1 MKTTLSTLR
10 NLLTAPANRPWLLL
24 LALLVLITLALA
36 PLFPH
41 RVTPASASL
50 ERFSGERAMA
60 HLPIIAR
67 EAHPSGSPAQAVVRD
82 YLVEQ
87 LSSLGLE
94 TEIQHTWGVDNVVA
108 RLDGRDPSGAIL
120 LQAHYDSYNGPGA
133 ADNGAGV
140 AALLEI
146 ARALSASPQMGNDVI
161 FLFDDSEELPDAFT
175 GTRAFIAEHPWMAE
189 VRVAIGLDTAVRGFI
204 ATVDTGSDNGWLV
217 NVLARAYTGGAWTSL
232 SGGGGYDTKPFR
244 ERGIRVL
251 ELEDNYPF
259 HQQHTPDDVPAIVNP
274 GSVQQLGEQALSV
287 VREMGDLD
295 LSVTSG
301 EQQTYAYVPLLGLAH
316 YPQSWALPFAI
327 LAAVLMLVA
336 VGLALWQRA
345 ASWRG
350 LGLAALVTLL
360 CAALAGLLTNAV
372 WGAAPDLFDWP
383 TRAWRDWPEVIP
395 PQGWLILILTNL
407 INLALM
413 VAVYR
418 LVRRWSGRVDFSL
431 VGLLLFGLFA
441 PALAFAAP
449 QGAILVTWPAL
460 IGALCWIAAVVL
472 NRQGKAWALDLGAL
486 GATLLVIV
494 YILPLLPAVFMGDG
508 TKSVAITAAVWVL
521 ILAVLLPVVDGVVV
535 RGRQRIA

>member
-1 MKTTLSTLR
+1 MHSPGRGLLS
-10 NLLTAPANRPWLLL
+10 
-24 LALLVLITLALA
+24 
-36 PLFPH
+36 
-41 RVTPASASL
+41 
-50 ERFSGERAMA
+50 
-60 HLPIIAR
+60 
-67 EAHPSGSPAQAVVRD
+67 PS
-82 YLVEQ
+82 
-87 LSSLGLE
+87 
-94 TEIQHTWGVDNVVA
+94 I
-108 RLDGRDPSGAIL
+108 
-120 LQAHYDSYNGPGA
+120 PGW
-133 ADNGAGV
+133 
-140 AALLEI
+140 
-146 ARALSASPQMGNDVI
+146 
-161 FLFDDSEELPDAFT
+161 T
-175 GTRAFIAEHPWMAE
+175 E
-189 VRVAIGLDTAVRGFI
+189 VRVAIGMDTAVRGFI

-395 PQGWLILILTNL
+395 PHGWLILILTNL
-407 INLALM
+407 VNLALM
-413 VAVYR
+413 VAAYR

-441 PALAFAAP
+441 PALALAAP

-460 IGALCWIAAVVL
+460 IGALCWIGAVML
-472 NRQGKAWALDLGAL
+472 HRQGKAWALDLARAGCSAPGDRVHPAAGARRVHGRRHQERGDHRGRL
-486 GATLLVIV
+486 GAHPGGAAAGGGWGGGKRQAEEGVIAGSAAAEAAAQ
-494 YILPLLPAVFMGDG
+494 YMQALAGYASGFQRS
-508 TKSVAITAAVWVL
+508 TKRRWAAV
-521 ILAVLLPVVDGVVV
+521 
-535 RGRQRIA
+535 RGSWIR